1 MMLIVMMMIR
11 KTRWETMILPL
22 LLIIIKDTA
31 DLVIF
36 DMVIVVLIISFMLKT
51 IDY

>member
-1 MMLIVMMMIR
+1 
-11 KTRWETMILPL
+11 MILPL

-36 DMVIVVLIISFMLKT
+36 DMVIVALIISLMLKT